1 MMLLYKILVTF
12 YILALTVNFSH
23 DTYFVNEN
31 NMSVQAMLILSNPSS
46 RDIVVQV
53 DTIDNN
59 ATGKL
64 WISCSYHICIVFLY

>member
-1 MMLLYKILVTF
+1 MIIHSCYLCKIFIIL
-12 YILALTVNFSH
+12 YILALTINFSH

-31 NMSVQAMLILSNPSS
+31 NISVQAMLILSDPSS

-64 WISCSYHICIVFLY
+64 WTSSHL